1 MPQDVGR
8 SLEVA
13 FTCPL
18 PSGIHARPAS
28 YLADC
33 ANRFVS
39 EITLANRRSGSTAN
53 AKSVLAIIA
62 ADIRYEDECTL
73 RVQGSDEQAA
83 LNAMRRFIEEE
94 LPICDEPVAEIAP
107 NGSGRTLPRPLQH
120 SAASY
125 HFGVGVIRGI
135 GEGKVVLVRG
145 IALPQQLD
153 HEKQG

>member
-1 MPQDVGR
+1 MPQDVDR
-8 SLEVA
+8 SLEIA

-33 ANRFVS
+33 ANTFVS
-39 EITLANRRSGSTAN
+39 EITLTNRRSGVPAN

-83 LNAMRRFIEEE
+83 LNAMRRFIEEQDGILFNGRAKSGDDVFRRFADPHRLRLGIIDHEE
-94 LPICDEPVAEIAP
+94 LPAERVGDRLGADRLA
-107 NGSGRTLPRPLQH
+107 GSRRP
-120 SAASY
+120 
-125 HFGVGVIRGI
+125 
-135 GEGKVVLVRG
+135 GKVKG
-145 IALPQQLD
+145 
-153 HEKQG
+153 